1 MEMGDLM
8 NAISNVGFPIAI
20 SIYLI
25 YSGNKRDE
33 KFSAAI
39 EQLRTTVENNTSI
52 LTRLYDKIGSMKG
65 DK

>member
-1 MEMGDLM
+1 MEVGELL

-33 KFSAAI
+33 KFSGAI
-39 EQLRTTVENNTSI
+39 EGLRQTVENNTSI
-52 LTRLYDKIGSMKG
+52 ITRLYDRLNGKE
-65 DK
+65 